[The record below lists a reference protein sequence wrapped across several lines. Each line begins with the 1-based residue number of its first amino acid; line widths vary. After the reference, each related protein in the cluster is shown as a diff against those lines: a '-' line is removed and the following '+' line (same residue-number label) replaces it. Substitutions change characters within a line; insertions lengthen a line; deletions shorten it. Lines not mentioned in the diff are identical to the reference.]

1 METIDLSV
9 LVAVYNAEKYLEQC
23 LDSLIDQ
30 SVVRMEIIIVN
41 DRSTDRSN
49 QILKK
54 YEKSFKYIKII
65 NKKKNEGTLLTRL
78 DGMFQ
83 AVGR

>member
-1 METIDLSV
+1 MGRGDFMETIDLSV

-49 QILKK
+49 QI
-54 YEKSFKYIKII
+54 
-65 NKKKNEGTLLTRL
+65 
-78 DGMFQ
+78 
-83 AVGR
+83 